1 MPWEKNFDVEETIGK
16 AMQVFW
22 EKGYEGASIAD
33 LTEATGVKR
42 QSLYNAIGDKRRFF
56 VRSLLKYDTENRQ
69 ATLASLEARGEPRQ
83 AIVDLFAGIAQEAIE
98 DPARRGCFLVNTA
111 LELARHDDEV
121 RTLVTSA
128 LEDFR
133 AFFERM
139 IEHGKVRGEIPE
151 TVDAAAAAS
160 GLLGL
165 FLGIRV
171 LARGAG
177 ERVALQQMAAQ
188 ATRLLG

>member
-1 MPWEKNFDVEETIGK
+1 MPWEKNFDIEETIER

-22 EKGYEGASIAD
+22 KKGYEGTSIAD

-56 VRSLLKYDTENRQ
+56 VRSLLQYDAKNRQ
-69 ATLASLEARGEPRQ
+69 ATLASMEARGEPRQ
-83 AIVDLFAGIAQEAIE
+83 AIVDLFAGVAKEAIE
-98 DPARRGCFLVNTA
+98 DPKQRGCFLVNTA
-111 LELARHDDEV
+111 LELGQHDAEV
-121 RTLVTSA
+121 QTLVAAA

-151 TVDAAAAAS
+151 TVEAAATAS

-165 FLGIRV
+165 FIGIRV

-177 ERVALQQMAAQ
+177 ESITIQQMAAQ
-188 ATRLLG
+188 ANRLLD